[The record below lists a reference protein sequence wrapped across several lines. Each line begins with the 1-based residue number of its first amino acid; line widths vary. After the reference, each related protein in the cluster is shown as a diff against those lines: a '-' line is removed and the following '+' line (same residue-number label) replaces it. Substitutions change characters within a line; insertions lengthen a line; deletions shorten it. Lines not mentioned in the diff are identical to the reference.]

1 MYFIFFYTS
10 SLRVPALPDQIV
22 KIPQQMATVAR
33 PVLVFAL
40 SICVGV
46 ALIVRRSCGMFAC
59 VCAAAW
65 AEFLINIV
73 SVRLSFYFVAAC
85 IVCNSRKVV
94 NISCSRT
101 LTHTH
106 SHARLGL
113 WSYVFCKKNCIWQFV
128 RYIEQV
134 FLVAARENRMI
145 YIWNLIWQVK
155 WFIFN
160 FEWQILSITQGA
172 LPTSS
177 LFLSPS
183 YSFPF
188 CFCWSWLWAANK
200 WVFLT
205 WAIYF

>member
-33 PVLVFAL
+33 PVFVFAL

-46 ALIVRRSCGMFAC
+46 ALIERRSCGMFAC
-59 VCAAAW
+59 VCTPAW

-106 SHARLGL
+106 TRTPRAVVLCVLQEKLHLAICAL
-113 WSYVFCKKNCIWQFV
+113 
-128 RYIEQV
+128 
-134 FLVAARENRMI
+134 LVAARENRMI
-145 YIWNLIWQVK
+145 YL
-155 WFIFN
+155 
-160 FEWQILSITQGA
+160 
-172 LPTSS
+172 
-177 LFLSPS
+177 
-183 YSFPF
+183 
-188 CFCWSWLWAANK
+188 
-200 WVFLT
+200 
-205 WAIYF
+205 